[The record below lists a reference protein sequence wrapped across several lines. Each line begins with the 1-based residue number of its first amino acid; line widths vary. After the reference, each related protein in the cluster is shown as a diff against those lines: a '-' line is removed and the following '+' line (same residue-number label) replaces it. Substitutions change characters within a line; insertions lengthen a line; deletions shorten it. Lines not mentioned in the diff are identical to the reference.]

1 MTVIVDDINDHG
13 PIFTQ
18 VMYEASVR
26 ENADVRTLVAQ
37 VKISLY
43 HYVLGGNEIL
53 IGETIPELVQYSGV
67 FYRCKIF
74 QINMF

>member
-1 MTVIVDDINDHG
+1 
-13 PIFTQ
+13 
-18 VMYEASVR
+18 MYKASVR

-37 VKISLY
+37 VKILLY

-53 IGETIPELVQYSGV
+53 IGETILELVQYSGV